1 MVVESEAHLR
11 RRAHAGIVSPSN
23 LCTLAALVVFGLEE
37 FEQGDNSAD
46 YLDAGGG
53 VIVTMFTLGSPLAN
67 RYLAGRW
74 DHTYQIIP
82 QGQGN
87 ISDAGALMGFIGA

>member
-1 MVVESEAHLR
+1 LSSA
-11 RRAHAGIVSPSN
+11 
-23 LCTLAALVVFGLEE
+23 LEE

-46 YLDAGGG
+46 YLGASGG

>member
-1 MVVESEAHLR
+1 MR

-23 LCTLAALVVFGLEE
+23 LCTLAALVVFALEE

-46 YLDAGGG
+46 YLDAGG
-53 VIVTMFTLGSPLAN
+53 VIVSMFTLGSPLAN
-67 RYLAGRW
+67 RYLAGRR
-74 DHTYQIIP
+74 DHTCQIIP

>member
-1 MVVESEAHLR
+1 MR

-23 LCTLAALVVFGLEE
+23 LCTLAALVVFALEE

-53 VIVTMFTLGSPLAN
+53 AIVTMFTLGSPLAN

-74 DHTYQIIP
+74 DHTCQIIP

-87 ISDAGALMGFIGA
+87 ITDAGAMMGFIRA

>member
-1 MVVESEAHLR
+1 MR

-23 LCTLAALVVFGLEE
+23 LCTLAALVVFALEE

-46 YLDAGGG
+46 YLDAGG
-53 VIVTMFTLGSPLAN
+53 VIVSMFTLGSPLAN
-67 RYLAGRW
+67 RYLAGRR
-74 DHTYQIIP
+74 DHTCQIIP

-87 ISDAGALMGFIGA
+87 ITDAGAMMGFIRA